1 MKKKSDRSSRPLRT
15 RRPKG
20 QSAQLADSLNV
31 LLSLKDVVPDGI
43 NLLEVLIQASPVAI
57 SITDSQHKI
66 RLVNPAF
73 TRIFGYQLK
82 ECLGQPIVDLI
93 VPADEETIFRMS
105 ARKIIGGATVYGTL
119 KRRHKNGAPVYVET
133 YAVSINSGKSHCGDV
148 VVYNDVTER
157 VTAEQGLRQ
166 SEEVF
171 RMLSAT
177 APVGIFC
184 TDEYGTPTYVN
195 QRLTEL
201 TGITSEQSKSN
212 RWAESIHPDDRERT
226 VRLWNDAVLEGDEL
240 VDQHRVIRPD
250 GDVIWVAVRARWART
265 PEGKR
270 LSFVGIVEDVT
281 GLKAAHEHMKLAKEA
296 AEAASRAKGEF
307 LANMSHEIRTPLN
320 GIIGMT
326 ELTLETDLTPDQREY
341 LDTVKFSADSL
352 LTVIN
357 DILDFSKIEAG
368 KLEMEA
374 VDFDLG
380 ECLGAVIRTLWLRA
394 TEKHLELGCKI
405 AKDVPAVVCG
415 DPTRLTQVAI
425 NLLGNAIKFTEM
437 GRVSLE
443 VQMESSH
450 DKDLLL
456 HFIVC
461 DTGIGIPPEK
471 QELIFAPFTQAD
483 TSTTRR
489 FGGTGLGLSISMRLV
504 QMMGG
509 KIWLESKMGT
519 GTRFHFTAQFRRAKE
534 QDAPAP
540 PCASPARAI
549 EGASTR
555 VLVVDDNPVNQA
567 LATKLLE
574 KRGYLPTVANNGR
587 QAVTILQNE
596 AFEIVLMDVQMP
608 EMDGFEATAEI
619 RKREAAAGGHQFIVA
634 VTAHAMKGDRE
645 RCLDAGMDSYLTKP
659 IRPEALDAVLGEY
672 QKIGLR
678 AKSIAAGKQ

>member
-1 MKKKSDRSSRPLRT
+1 MKKKPDRPSRPS
-15 RRPKG
+15 RREKPRREPARFRNFVDLHSG
-20 QSAQLADSLNV
+20 LGDLI
-31 LLSLKDVVPDGI
+31 PDGI
-43 NLLEVLIQASPVAI
+43 NLSEVLIQASPVAI
-57 SITDSQHKI
+57 AITDREHKI
-66 RLVNPAF
+66 RLINPAF
-73 TRIFGYQLK
+73 TRIFGYKLN
-82 ECLGQPIVDLI
+82 ESLGQPIVDLI
-93 VPADEETIFRMS
+93 VPVDEETIFRMS
-105 ARKIIGGATVYGTL
+105 ARKIVGGAVVYGTL
-119 KRRHKNGAPVYVET
+119 RRKHKNGAPVYVET
-133 YAVSINSGKSHCGDV
+133 YAVPINGSGAHCGDI

-157 VTAEQGLRQ
+157 VTTEMALRQ

-177 APVGIFC
+177 VPVGIFC

-195 QRLTEL
+195 RRLTEL
-201 TGITSEQSKSN
+201 TGVTSEQSRSN
-212 RWAESIHPDDRERT
+212 RWAESIHPDDRDRA
-226 VRLWNDAVLEGDEL
+226 VQLWNNAVLEGDEL
-240 VDQHRVIRPD
+240 VDQHRIIRPD
-250 GDVIWVAVRARWART
+250 GVVIWVAARAQWART
-265 PEGKR
+265 PDGKR

-281 GLKAAHEHMKLAKEA
+281 ALRAAHENMKLAKEA
-296 AEAASRAKGEF
+296 AEAASKAKGEF

-394 TEKHLELGCKI
+394 TEKHLALGCKI
-405 AKDVPAVVCG
+405 AKDVPAIVCG
-415 DPTRLTQVAI
+415 DPTRLTQVVI

-443 VQMESSH
+443 VHMESAH

-456 HFIVC
+456 HFTIA

-471 QELIFAPFTQAD
+471 QELIFAPFAQAD

-504 QMMGG
+504 NMMGG
-509 KIWLESKMGT
+509 KIWLESEMGA
-519 GTRFHFTAQFRRAKE
+519 GTKFHFTAQFRRAKE
-534 QDAPAP
+534 P
-540 PCASPARAI
+540 SGARGTVTSI
-549 EGASTR
+549 LTSGAGTR

-567 LATKLLE
+567 LAAKLLE
-574 KRGYLPTVANNGR
+574 KRGYSPTVANNGL
-587 QAVTILQNE
+587 QALTTLQNE
-596 AFEIVLMDVQMP
+596 TFEIVLMDVQMP

-619 RKREAAAGGHQFIVA
+619 RRREAKVGGHQFIVA

-645 RCLDAGMDSYLTKP
+645 RCLEAGMDSYLTKP
-659 IRPEALDAVLGEY
+659 IRPDALDAVLGEY
-672 QKIGLR
+672 HKIGPH
-678 AKSIAAGKQ
+678 AKAVAAGKE

>member
-1 MKKKSDRSSRPLRT
+1 MKKKPDRSTRPSRT
-15 RRPKG
+15 RKPGG
-20 QSAQLADSLNV
+20 QSARLAESLNT
-31 LLSLKDVVPDGI
+31 LLSLNDVVPSGV
-43 NLLEVLIQASPVAI
+43 NLLEVLVQASPVAI
-57 SITDSQHKI
+57 SITDSEHKI

-82 ECLGQPIVDLI
+82 ESLGQPIVDLI

-105 ARKIIGGATVYGTL
+105 ARKIIGGAIVYGTL

-133 YAVSINSGKSHCGDV
+133 YAVSINSGKNHCGDV

-157 VTAEQGLRQ
+157 VTAELALRQ

-201 TGITSEQSKSN
+201 TGITSEQSRSN
-212 RWAESIHPDDRERT
+212 RWAESIHPDDRDQT
-226 VRLWNDAVLEGDEL
+226 VTLWNNAVLEGEEL

-250 GDVIWVAVRARWART
+250 GAIVWVAVRARWART
-265 PEGKR
+265 AEGKR

-281 GLKAAHEHMKLAKEA
+281 ALKAAHEHMKLAKEA

-405 AKDVPAVVCG
+405 AKEVPAIVCG
-415 DPTRLTQVAI
+415 DPTRLTQVVI

-443 VQMESSH
+443 VQVESSH

-471 QELIFAPFTQAD
+471 QNLIFAPFTQAD

-509 KIWLESKMGT
+509 KIWLESELGSGT
-519 GTRFHFTAQFRRAKE
+519 KFHFTARFRCAKE
-534 QDAPAP
+534 QDAPP
-540 PCASPARAI
+540 PQCATPLSAI
-549 EGASTR
+549 AGASTR

-567 LATKLLE
+567 LASKLLE
-574 KRGYLPTVANNGR
+574 KRGYSPTVANNGR
-587 QAVTILQNE
+587 QAVTVLQTQ

-659 IRPEALDAVLGEY
+659 IRPDALDAVLGEY

-678 AKSIAAGKQ
+678 SKSIAAGKE